1 MQQSTWQRGSSSK
14 ETGKRDMEGM
24 PHPES
29 SAGKTLT
36 DWVHVSNTGAILEA
50 AISHRSS
57 TVDLK
62 WRFIKVGKCTTS

>member
-1 MQQSTWQRGSSSK
+1 
-14 ETGKRDMEGM
+14 MEGM